1 MELDVLSRSAPQR
14 VVSQLRH
21 DDVLERRPPSAAA
34 PRAVRERGVCASS
47 SRSFRTKNDLAVSL
61 VDRALEYVRPRI
73 VVFDTWY
80 GLKEVMTHIDSQGL
94 VFVTESKSNG
104 LIEDGGKK
112 RVRRYLVAHQDEF
125 VEVDTGTEYRFV
137 HEVVSKTEGDLV
149 VRFVLLKKARDENA
163 IVPITNAL
171 DVSVRDMI
179 ISYGRR

>member
-1 MELDVLSRSAPQR
+1 M
-14 VVSQLRH
+14 
-21 DDVLERRPPSAAA
+21 
-34 PRAVRERGVCASS
+34 
-47 SRSFRTKNDLAVSL
+47 
-61 VDRALEYVRPRI
+61 
-73 VVFDTWY
+73 VFDTWY